1 MPNFLYGSARSKF
14 LWGGISWTT
23 QNFGILFLNGSAAT
37 GGSANLNAGLS
48 GSGTVGVG
56 TTGWQGI
63 AGTPTPNTGPFLS
76 DIQTGWRARGA
87 ASIAGTAMDL
97 DSKSYYSG
105 TGVTATPFVPAGGSA
120 IAATIDGAARGNN
133 VTFGGVAQSFG
144 TLTAFVLYRNT
155 GAENTSDLV
164 AYFDVATNL
173 PIPCNGGDITI
184 QWSTAANLDYIFK
197 L

>member
-23 QNFGILFLNGSAAT
+23 QNFGILFLNASAAA
-37 GGSANLNAGLS
+37 GGSANLYV

-76 DIQTGWRARGA
+76 DIQIGWRARGA
-87 ASIAGTAMDL
+87 ASVANTAMDL
-97 DSKSYYSG
+97 DSKSYISG
-105 TGVTATPFVPAGGSA
+105 TGTTATPFVPTGGSA

-133 VTFGGVAQSFG
+133 VTFAGVAQSFG
-144 TLTAFVLYRNT
+144 TLTAFVLYRNQAT
-155 GAENTSDLV
+155 EATSDLI

-184 QWSTAANLDYIFK
+184 QWSTATNLDYIFK